1 MGVFWCEDS
10 KRQSFEETEP
20 PATREPRGALSRPAP
35 LELPMHSRR
44 LWTTGPQAVWPL

>member
-10 KRQSFEETEP
+10 KRQSFEKTEP
-20 PATREPRGALSRPAP
+20 PATRESRRAFSRPAP
-35 LELPMHSRR
+35 LELPMHSWR